1 MNFPTGSKEESLNVS
16 LFVDVDDLSSF
27 LFLFFGENFLCRA
40 HPATDST
47 ITPDM
52 VRTLETLI
60 ILIYVG
66 FAKLFNK
73 AW

>member
-1 MNFPTGSKEESLNVS
+1 MNFPLGSKEVSLNFSVS
-16 LFVDVDDLSSF
+16 EAVGVLSSI
-27 LFLFFGENFLCRA
+27 LFLLFEENFLCKA
-40 HPATDST
+40 QPATDRT

-52 VRTLETLI
+52 VLTLETLI
-60 ILIYVG
+60 ILNVG

>member
-1 MNFPTGSKEESLNVS
+1 MNFPVGSKEVS
-16 LFVDVDDLSSF
+16 LKFPVSEAVGVVSS
-27 LFLFFGENFLCRA
+27 LFLVFGENFLCKA
-40 HPATDST
+40 HPATDRT

-52 VRTLETLI
+52 VLTLETLI